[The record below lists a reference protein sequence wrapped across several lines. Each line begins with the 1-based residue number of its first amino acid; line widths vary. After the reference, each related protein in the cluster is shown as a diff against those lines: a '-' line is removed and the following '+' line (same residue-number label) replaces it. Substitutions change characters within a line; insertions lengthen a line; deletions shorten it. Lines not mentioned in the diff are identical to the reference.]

1 VDRAELCDLIAR
13 GSAADRAFAD
23 GVIRMKRKELGD
35 LHPLLAPAA
44 ARAHA
49 ALRSRIRDGLRGA
62 DLRAVLEAV
71 PARERDHFVEEM
83 LGIAYPPLDEA
94 VPGPSLIPYLPS
106 GYDEIIHA
114 FSATHLAASDSLL
127 DIGSGL
133 GKAVMLAELLF
144 GAAGLGLELD
154 PVLHAQAST
163 ASRALRLRA
172 TFACGDARTEP
183 LPRADVV
190 FMYLPFTGAVLETVM
205 ARVLAQA
212 PRHLCAGVLDRAR
225 YPKLRALGEPQ
236 SWLQVY
242 EVGNSSVSS
251 APST

>member
-1 VDRAELCDLIAR
+1 VDVRELIER

-23 GVIRMKRKELGD
+23 GVIRMKRAELGD

-44 ARAHA
+44 TRAHA
-49 ALRSRIRDGLRGA
+49 ELRGRIRDGLRGA
-62 DLRAVLEAV
+62 DLRAVFESV
-71 PARERDHFVEEM
+71 PARERDHFVEEV

-106 GYDEIIHA
+106 GYEEIIHA
-114 FSATHLAASDSLL
+114 FSATTLSAADSLL

-144 GAAGLGLELD
+144 GAASAGLELD
-154 PVLHAQAST
+154 AVLHAQASS
-163 ASRALRLRA
+163 AACELGLRA
-172 TFACGDARTEP
+172 TFTCGDARTEP
-183 LPRADVV
+183 LPSVEVV
-190 FMYLPFTGAVLETVM
+190 FMYLPFTGPVLETVM

-212 PRHLCAGVLDRAR
+212 PRHICAGVLDRAR
-225 YPKLRALGEPQ
+225 YPGLRALGEPR